1 MIRWIR
7 WGRVRRCF
15 MVMVLSLDGLLLG
28 DGSLRFLLLLLLLLC
43 CLLVYPVVLW
53 RAMLG

>member
-1 MIRWIR
+1 
-7 WGRVRRCF
+7 